1 MVVGRLDIP
10 PNAKGRPTMAHSL
23 SEPFDV
29 AIIGAG
35 PVGLTIANYLGCMG
49 VRALVIEQRETLIDY
64 PRGVGMDDEC
74 LRSFQAIGLAD
85 AVAAHT
91 IPGQKMRFLTMTG
104 KTFALIDPRTREFGW
119 PRRNSFIQ
127 PMIDAI
133 LFDGLKRFDGVRV
146 EFGTELTAFEDESED
161 EEEGGRVRLT
171 LATADGTRTVSVK
184 WLVGCDGGRSAV
196 RKSLGI
202 EFDGITD
209 ATRWVVIDLSNDPVG
224 LPDSYLHCV
233 PSRPYVSIALPHG
246 MRRLE
251 FMVFGDETEE
261 ELCSPAGVAAL
272 LGRALP
278 HPERACVL
286 RSRVYTH
293 NARLA
298 RVFGRGRVLIAGD
311 AAHLMPVWQGQGY
324 NSGIR
329 DATNLAWKI
338 ALAVRGEA
346 SAGIVQSYETERR
359 EHAKAMIDLSVTAG
373 RVFAPT
379 NTAVAWVRDRIAL
392 ALNAI
397 PPVKRYFVQMRF
409 KPMPRFTRGLVL
421 AGADGR
427 PAGRATGRLF
437 PQPEVVTADG
447 VTRRL
452 DDVIGLKFAVL
463 SWGCDPQVHLS
474 EEMRRYWADMAAVP
488 LLVVPQTQLHSYRG
502 EVMPGTVLVGDA
514 AGALHEWFAGQDSDG
529 SIVLLRPDRVVAGIV
544 HPQRLDSASRALRAL
559 IGGRFAL
566 AGAARRPVAGAEV
579 KAGDVRVGMVA

>member
-1 MVVGRLDIP
+1 MT
-10 PNAKGRPTMAHSL
+10 AQAE

-49 VRALVIEQRETLIDY
+49 VRTLVIEQRETLIDY

-104 KTFALIDPRTREFGW
+104 KTFALIDPLTREFGW

-133 LFDGLKRFDGVRV
+133 LFDGLKRFDCVQV
-146 EFGTELTAFEDESED
+146 AFGTELQSFQ
-161 EEEGGRVRLT
+161 EEGERIRLHVKS
-171 LATADGTRTVSVK
+171 TAGTRTLHAK
-184 WLVGCDGGRSAV
+184 WLVGCDGGRSIV

-209 ATRWVVIDLSNDPVG
+209 ATRWVVIDLRNDPVG

-251 FMVFGDETEE
+251 FMVFGDEAEE
-261 ELCSPAGVAAL
+261 ELCSPAGVTAL

-278 HPERACVL
+278 YPERADVL

-298 RVFGRGRVLIAGD
+298 RSFGRGRVLIAGD

-338 ALAVRGEA
+338 ALAVRNEA
-346 SAGIVQSYETERR
+346 SAEIVHSYEMERR

-373 RVFAPT
+373 RIFAPT
-379 NTAVAWVRDRIAL
+379 NMIVAWLRDRIAL

-421 AGADGR
+421 VGADGR

-437 PQPEVVTADG
+437 PQPEIVTADRG
-447 VTRRL
+447 MQRL
-452 DDVIGLKFAVL
+452 DDVIGLKFAIV
-463 SWGCDPQVHLS
+463 SWGCDPQQHLS
-474 EEMRRYWADMAAVP
+474 DEMRRYWTDMAATL
-488 LLVVPQTQLHSYRG
+488 LLVVPPTQLRSYRG
-502 EVMPGTVLVGDA
+502 DVTPGTTLVGDA
-514 AGALHEWFAGQDSDG
+514 TGALHEWFAGQESDG
-529 SIVLLRPDRVVAGIV
+529 SIILMRPDRVVAGIV
-544 HPQRLDSASRALRAL
+544 HPQRLDEASRALRKL
-559 IGGRFAL
+559 IGGRFSSGG
-566 AGAARRPVAGAEV
+566 GADQATERLTDLRH
-579 KAGDVRVGMVA
+579 VGRAA